1 MPRPEEP
8 RGGAVAWKGGTLNY
22 EVPSP
27 ELNAEKCGTTYPYV
41 YFRALRH
48 FLRQTPY
55 IRCMEDSIQ
64 GVSDDSE
71 PGSENERREKLFR
84 LRNRLARQPGDLELI
99 EEYVGLVLD
108 STSQEDGAEDLE
120 TYDRLEGF
128 LLSRAEDVEP
138 EEIDALLEMANN
150 LDERRER
157 VLRQSEPDVQSSETD
172 QKAVDAYEKRGKD
185 GIDTTVPENPEEA
198 EQKLSLS
205 KAVQALIRDQDREP
219 LDGLSNLIERL
230 QVATQADTSLRRAKQ
245 IIESARE
252 ESDSSQAAYI
262 LQSAEQAI
270 QQLVMKRSDLGS
282 ARREKI
288 QETVQE
294 LERVSGKITKARR
307 SEEDRRRWERF
318 LDGHGEDLEELESW
332 DPHGEEKQ
340 FREKFQSV
348 SDGEDGSTKLSMAKT
363 RKEPRR
369 NILTKKIARLKDLLQ
384 TMSSV
389 TDEMSTSSGQE
400 KARKK
405 IESLSQT
412 LEAAQQKR
420 EQVYNEFALARIRK
434 CFSKAEGETGAWDD
448 KAGIADQLV
457 KYLAEVD
464 QRFLTS
470 EVGRSYSEVFE
481 HLYGK
486 LKRAKSDDDFEEEGR
501 KLNVLKRMNET
512 EVIGIES
519 F

>member
-1 MPRPEEP
+1 M
-8 RGGAVAWKGGTLNY
+8 
-22 EVPSP
+22 
-27 ELNAEKCGTTYPYV
+27 
-41 YFRALRH
+41 
-48 FLRQTPY
+48 Q
-55 IRCMEDSIQ
+55 DSIQ
-64 GVSDDSE
+64 GVSDESE

-108 STSQEDGAEDLE
+108 STSQEDGAEELE

-172 QKAVDAYEKRGKD
+172 QKAVDAYEKWGKD

-219 LDGLSNLIERL
+219 LDGLGNLIERL

-294 LERVSGKITKARR
+294 LEGVSGKITKARR

-363 RKEPRR
+363 RKEPKR
-369 NILTKKIARLKDLLQ
+369 NTLT
-384 TMSSV
+384 
-389 TDEMSTSSGQE
+389 
-400 KARKK
+400 
-405 IESLSQT
+405 
-412 LEAAQQKR
+412 
-420 EQVYNEFALARIRK
+420 
-434 CFSKAEGETGAWDD
+434 
-448 KAGIADQLV
+448 
-457 KYLAEVD
+457 
-464 QRFLTS
+464 
-470 EVGRSYSEVFE
+470 RSC
-481 HLYGK
+481 
-486 LKRAKSDDDFEEEGR
+486 
-501 KLNVLKRMNET
+501 
-512 EVIGIES
+512 
-519 F
+519 